1 MSACEKVAT
10 YTQPSLVRFIDASYI
25 APAANVLVEGQL
37 LAANAGAGTITP
49 YGTVPASEA
58 APIEITAATGGSALV
73 STSGTLLAG
82 HQHSVFLTDNG
93 AAPNSYTVT
102 VLEDQQVQAA
112 SNLSA
117 FRFLNQAPKTGA
129 VDIYMVPAGVALAD
143 AIPLVTDLPVG
154 GTAGYV
160 SFTSQTVTMVVTPTG
175 LTKPSYTSTPITLI
189 GGEVRTVAHH
199 GYAVDEQSTGPGVH
213 RRRRRT
219 GELGASIF
227 YAHFTP
233 SSHICRS
240 RFPGGCRIAGLLRP
254 TAIASSTYTRT
265 TLRPTRRVFSTRMG
279 ISMKAPV

>member
-1 MSACEKVAT
+1 MRATRTIENRRIRNSGRLRLSRLGVAIPVSLALALGFAACEKVAT

-58 APIEITAATGGSALV
+58 APIEITAATGGAALV
-73 STSGTLLAG
+73 STSGTLLPG

-102 VLEDQQVQAA
+102 ILEDQQVQAA

-129 VDIYMVPAGVALAD
+129 VDIYMVPAGVTLAD
-143 AIPLVTDLPVG
+143 AVPLISDLPVG

-175 LTKPSYTSTPITLI
+175 LIKPSYTSMPITLI
-189 GGEVRTVAHH
+189 GGEVRTVLIMDTQLTSNPPVQVSMADD
-199 GYAVDEQSTGPGVH
+199 AGP
-213 RRRRRT
+213 
-219 GELGASIF
+219 AN
-227 YAHFTP
+227 
-233 SSHICRS
+233 
-240 RFPGGCRIAGLLRP
+240 
-254 TAIASSTYTRT
+254 
-265 TLRPTRRVFSTRMG
+265 
-279 ISMKAPV
+279 

>member
-1 MSACEKVAT
+1 MSGRLVTLPTMRATRINRERRMRFSRRLTLPRFAVAVAASSALALGMSACVKVAT

-58 APIEITAATGGSALV
+58 APIEITAATGGSALA

-154 GTAGYV
+154 GTASYI

-189 GGEVRTVAHH
+189 GGEVRTVLIMDTQLTSNPPVQVSIADD
-199 GYAVDEQSTGPGVH
+199 AGP
-213 RRRRRT
+213 
-219 GELGASIF
+219 AN
-227 YAHFTP
+227 
-233 SSHICRS
+233 
-240 RFPGGCRIAGLLRP
+240 
-254 TAIASSTYTRT
+254 
-265 TLRPTRRVFSTRMG
+265 
-279 ISMKAPV
+279 

>member
-1 MSACEKVAT
+1 MSGRLVTLPTMRATRINRERRMENSQRLTPFRFAVAVAASSALALAMSACVKVAT

-58 APIEITAATGGSALV
+58 APIEITAATGGSALA

-154 GTAGYV
+154 GTASYV

-189 GGEVRTVAHH
+189 GGEVRTVLIMDTQLTSNPPVQVSIADD
-199 GYAVDEQSTGPGVH
+199 AGP
-213 RRRRRT
+213 
-219 GELGASIF
+219 AN
-227 YAHFTP
+227 
-233 SSHICRS
+233 
-240 RFPGGCRIAGLLRP
+240 
-254 TAIASSTYTRT
+254 
-265 TLRPTRRVFSTRMG
+265 
-279 ISMKAPV
+279 